1 MVRLSR
7 RQERLKYLK
16 KRVKSRAKARLLSL
30 FDDDDFEDEDDGDDD
45 FKDEIEFANMLM
57 DLVLMQKLK
66 RTRRSRYLKRL
77 FYRRSSN
84 NQFLDDLQ
92 SDEDSFLNDDEFL
105 HKYRMQRSSFTK
117 LVDMIKDHSVFDK
130 YVFFMEIFFNTL
142 LTKR

>member
-30 FDDDDFEDEDDGDDD
+30 LDDDDFEDKDDGDDD

-57 DLVLMQKLK
+57 DLVLIQKLK

-130 YVFFMEIFFNTL
+130 YVFLWNSF
-142 LTKR
+142 LTHY

>member
-130 YVFFMEIFFNTL
+130 YVFFMEFFFNTL